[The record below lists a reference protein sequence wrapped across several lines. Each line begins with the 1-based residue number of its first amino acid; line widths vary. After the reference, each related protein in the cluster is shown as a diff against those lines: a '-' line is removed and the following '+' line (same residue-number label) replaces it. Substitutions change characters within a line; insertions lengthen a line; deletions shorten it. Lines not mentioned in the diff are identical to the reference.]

1 VTELLLAVAAAAI
14 GLPVFVVCAGLA
26 LRRKTRYF
34 AIPPVL
40 GLICGAVAA
49 LATKVEPALPV
60 FVIAFSIVAVPIAAV
75 CGFVAF
81 IGRVDTRWPNAV
93 RNSLAAMFA
102 IVAVL
107 LALGELDRPGSEPA
121 GQFVGT
127 VRNSSVAMRSDGM
140 VEERMDVALDD
151 GRRVAATAVRQAAA
165 APEMFPPRIP
175 ERWGPERVRLNEF
188 RSIITGRSSYSVAGV
203 EGRVPGKK

>member
-1 VTELLLAVAAAAI
+1 
-14 GLPVFVVCAGLA
+14 VCAGLA

-40 GLICGAVAA
+40 GLICGTVAA
-49 LATKVEPALPV
+49 LTNVGLALPV
-60 FVIAFSIVAVPIAAV
+60 FVITLSIVAVPIAAV
-75 CGFVAF
+75 CGFVAL
-81 IGRVDTRWPNAV
+81 IGGVDTRWPNAV

-107 LALGELDRPGSEPA
+107 LMLGELDRPGSEPT

-127 VRNSSVAMRSDGM
+127 VRSSSVAMRSDGM

-151 GRRVAATAVRQAAA
+151 GRRVAATAIRQAPA
-165 APEMFPPRIP
+165 APETLPPRIP
-175 ERWGPERVRLNEF
+175 ERWERVRLNEF
-188 RSIITGRSSYSVAGV
+188 RSIITGRSSYSVVGV
-203 EGRVPGKK
+203 EGRVPGTK